1 MINCEKKNLKNKWKL
16 LNLLKLIY
24 VNINVWN
31 EMNICNQIYIE
42 KKTYYT

>member
-1 MINCEKKNLKNKWKL
+1 MKIVEFVEINLCE
-16 LNLLKLIY
+16 Y
-24 VNINVWN
+24 INVWN